1 MSRTRAA
8 LLCLLL
14 AAPAAAGT
22 VRQLDETVAAGG
34 IRRITIDFPVG
45 QLRVEAAPAGA
56 AEVTIDL
63 AVDCRRGRE
72 RCRERAER
80 VRLETR
86 QRGDHLAIEV
96 SGYPKTGNDDM
107 HVEGTITIPTGRS
120 LAIDMGVGELEVAGV
135 DDDLSI
141 DLGVGEVDVSVPEA
155 RFRSVDLDAGIG
167 EASLRLPE
175 GRYQGR
181 RSFLIGSELDWH
193 EGRGQAALVVDL
205 GVGEVE
211 VRLRD

>member
-1 MSRTRAA
+1 
-8 LLCLLL
+8 
-14 AAPAAAGT
+14 
-22 VRQLDETVAAGG
+22 
-34 IRRITIDFPVG
+34 
-45 QLRVEAAPAGA
+45 
-56 AEVTIDL
+56 
-63 AVDCRRGRE
+63 
-72 RCRERAER
+72 
-80 VRLETR
+80 
-86 QRGDHLAIEV
+86 
-96 SGYPKTGNDDM
+96 
-107 HVEGTITIPTGRS
+107 
-120 LAIDMGVGELEVAGV
+120 MGVGELEVAGV